1 MSRLTRSNPGARAT
15 ALAGLALAGAVE
27 LLAWSPA
34 QAQVYRCESDAGVP
48 VYQGTPSGRNCRA
61 VDLTPLTTIPAPK
74 LPAQTPGAAAGK
86 AGSPGSAAG
95 GSGAAAAGT
104 PADFPRVDASTQRA
118 RDDGRRRI
126 LEDELRKEEARLE
139 ALREEYKDGEPDR
152 LGNERNYQK
161 YLDRVERLKGDIAS
175 SEANIGSLKRELSAI
190 R

>member
-1 MSRLTRSNPGARAT
+1 VPRLIRPNPLTRT
-15 ALAGLALAGAVE
+15 VALAGLALAGAVA
-27 LLAWSPA
+27 LPAWTPA

-48 VYQGTPSGRNCRA
+48 VYQGSPSGRNCRA
-61 VDLTPLTTIPAPK
+61 IDLAPLTTIPAPK
-74 LPAQTPGAAAGK
+74 LPAPKSGATAGK
-86 AGSPGSAAG
+86 SGSPGAG
-95 GSGAAAAGT
+95 ASGGTAAGT

-161 YLDRVERLKGDIAS
+161 YLDRVERLRSDIAS